1 LDFIETILAEFSSF
15 MWGMPM
21 VILLVGGGL
30 YFVIYSRFAPFLYFK
45 HALELLS
52 GRYDDPDDP
61 GDINHFQ
68 ALSSALAA
76 TVGLGNISGVA
87 VAIFMGGPGALFWM
101 WISAVVGIATK
112 FFTCSL
118 SIMYRGKDSRGDIQG
133 GPMYVIMEGLGKKWK
148 PLAILFTL
156 GGLFGPLPIFQ
167 ANQLTQILR
176 DVIYIPNGIASEA
189 SHFGADLGTG
199 LVLTVIVSLVIFG
212 GIKRI
217 GHVAARLVPF
227 MVVFYV
233 TSVLII
239 LGFHIDVIPYYF
251 KLVFV
256 DAFTG
261 EAVMGGAVGSLIVIG
276 IQRGAFSNE
285 AGIGTGSLAHGAAK
299 TKEPIR
305 EGLVA
310 MMGPAID
317 TIIICT
323 MTAMAILVTGVWQ
336 GTEANGVTMTL
347 LAFNDVFGIY
357 GAYLLTFS
365 VAIFAISSMLTYSY
379 FGTKCLGFLIGAE
392 RQHWYN
398 YFYVVSIVF
407 GAVASIDA
415 VINLIDGMFAVMA
428 IPTVSSAILLSP
440 KVRAAAKDYFSRIGT
455 FKIYK

>member
-1 LDFIETILAEFSSF
+1 
-15 MWGMPM
+15 M
-21 VILLVGGGL
+21 VVLLVGGGL
-30 YFVIYSRFAPFLYFK
+30 YFIFYSRFAPFLYFK
-45 HALELLS
+45 HAIELLS

-101 WISAVVGIATK
+101 WISAVVGVATK

-118 SIMYRGKDSRGDIQG
+118 SIMYRGKDSLGKVQG
-133 GPMYVIMEGLGKKWK
+133 GPMYVIVEGLGKKWK

-176 DVIYIPNGIASEA
+176 DVIYIPNGFATEA
-189 SHFGADLGTG
+189 SHLGADAVTG
-199 LVLTVIVSLVIFG
+199 LVLIFLVSLVIFG

-227 MVVFYV
+227 MVAFYV

-239 LGFHIDVIPYYF
+239 LAFHIDVIPYYF
-251 KLVFV
+251 KLVFT

-310 MMGPAID
+310 MMGPVID
-317 TIIICT
+317 TIIICS

-398 YFYVVSIVF
+398 YFYVVSIMF
-407 GAVASIDA
+407 GAIASIDA

-428 IPTVSSAILLSP
+428 IPTVTSAILLSP
-440 KVRAAAKDYFSRIGT
+440 KVRVAAKDYFSRIGT